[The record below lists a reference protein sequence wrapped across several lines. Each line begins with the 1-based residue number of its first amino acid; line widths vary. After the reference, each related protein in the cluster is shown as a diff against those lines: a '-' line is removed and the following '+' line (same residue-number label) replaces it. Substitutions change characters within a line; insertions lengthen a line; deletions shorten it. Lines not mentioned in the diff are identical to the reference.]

1 MNKIKKFVIAVITG
15 IAATGCFSGLFS
27 KTTKADVMSVTDKQI
42 DNYLKKASL
51 QQRIGQMYVARTPQ
65 ELGQAERD
73 AYKYNLGGYIIYDED
88 LKGYTQNQF
97 KAKIDTYQKNVQVPL
112 LVGIDQEGGLVSRL
126 THTGFIAQ
134 NGDQFKFPREQY
146 QNAEKKEKHTGLAAV
161 TTYAENTA
169 SLLHNLGVN
178 WNYAPDADYSDDST
192 SFIYQ
197 RGFGGVVG
205 KNSYDATA
213 DYISAV
219 VPAWQH
225 DNLIAATL
233 KHFPGY
239 GDAADTHTG
248 FAHNTKSKRKLF
260 SEDTLPFK
268 AGIEAGV
275 DSVMV
280 THVIYDNLD
289 SKYPASLS
297 KKINKLLRNKYKFN
311 GVVVTDALEMG
322 AIKDFAKQ
330 YGNTSADVLAIKA
343 GNDMIMSADYVKG
356 IPAIAKAVKNGQI
369 SQKQINA
376 SVKRILQMKN
386 KLHLLTPDDLVV
398 KKLSKK
404 NFSLN
409 NISYNKAKTTATI
422 SGKANKNTKINV
434 KNIDT
439 EKIIKKTNVAKNGK
453 FKISIPLNSKSQN
466 LILSAKNYLDVNALI
481 DAKHA
486 SIVRAKKFSLNKVI
500 YSKKKTMATI
510 SGQLPDKG
518 AEGSTIVKIL
528 NSKNKILHTAVV
540 GKDGKFSTNIKVTNK
555 KQYIK
560 VVIGNGKEYTTQKL
574 TIESK

>member
-1 MNKIKKFVIAVITG
+1 MNKIKKFM
-15 IAATGCFSGLFS
+15 IAAVAGITVAGCLGGLVS
-27 KTTKADVMSVTDKQI
+27 KTASADTNQVTEEQI

-51 QQRIGQMYVARTPQ
+51 KQKIGQMYVARTPQ
-65 ELGQAERD
+65 KPGQAEND

-88 LKGYTQNQF
+88 LKGYTQDQF
-97 KAKIDTYQKNVQVPL
+97 KAKMDNYQNAAQLPL

-126 THTGFIAQ
+126 THTGFVAQ

-146 QNAEKKEKHTGLAAV
+146 ENAEKKEEGTGLDAV
-161 TTYAENTA
+161 TTYAEDTA
-169 SLLHNLGVN
+169 SLLHNLGIN

-197 RGFGGVVG
+197 RGFGGVLG

-225 DNLIAATL
+225 DDLIAATL

-239 GDAADTHTG
+239 GDADDTHTG
-248 FAHNTKSKRKLF
+248 FAHNTKSKAKLL
-260 SEDTLPFK
+260 SQDILPFK
-268 AGIEAGV
+268 AGIDAGV

-297 KKINKLLRNKYKFN
+297 KKINKLLRNNYNFD
-311 GVVVTDALEMG
+311 GVVVTDSLEMG

-330 YGNTSADVLAIKA
+330 HGNTSADVLAVKA

-356 IPAIAKAVKNGQI
+356 IPAIAKAVEKGQI

-376 SVKRILQMKN
+376 SVKRVLQMKN
-386 KLHLLTPDDLVV
+386 KLHLLAPSDLNV
-398 KKLSKK
+398 KKTTKK
-404 NFSLN
+404 TFTLN
-409 NISYNKAKTTATI
+409 NISYNKAKTSAVV
-422 SGKANKNTKINV
+422 SGKAKKNTKITLQ
-434 KNIDT
+434 DT
-439 EKIIKKTNVAKNGK
+439 NTGKVIKKVKAGSNGK
-453 FKISIPLNSKSQN
+453 FKTSVALKTKSQN
-466 LILSAKNYLDVNALI
+466 LNLTAKNYVGVNILL

-486 SIVRAKKFSLNKVI
+486 SAAKAKKFKLNKI
-500 YSKKKTMATI
+500 SYNKKKTTATV

-518 AEGSTIVKIL
+518 AEGSTVVKAV
-528 NSKNKILHTAVV
+528 NSKNKTLHTAVV
-540 GKDGKFSTNIKVTNK
+540 GKDGKFSLKIKLTSK
-555 KQYIK
+555 KQSIK
-560 VVIGNGKEYTTQKL
+560 IVVGDGKEYSAQQL
-574 TIESK
+574 TIKAK

>member
-1 MNKIKKFVIAVITG
+1 MNKIKKFIIVAVAGLTVAG
-15 IAATGCFSGLFS
+15 YFGGLFT
-27 KTTKADVMSVTDKQI
+27 KTASADASQVTDKQI

-51 QQRIGQMYVARTPQ
+51 KQKISQMYIARTPQ
-65 ELGQAERD
+65 KPGQAEND

-88 LKGYTQNQF
+88 LKGYTQDQF
-97 KAKIDTYQKNVQVPL
+97 EAKIDNYQNAARIPL

-126 THTGFIAQ
+126 THTGFVAQ

-146 QNAEKKEKHTGLAAV
+146 ENAEKKEEGTGLDAV
-161 TTYAENTA
+161 TTYARNTA
-169 SLLHNLGVN
+169 SLLHNLGIN
-178 WNYAPDADYSDDST
+178 WNYAPDADYSDNPK

-197 RGFGGVVG
+197 RGFGSVLG

-213 DYISAV
+213 NYIGAV

-248 FAHNTKSKRKLF
+248 FAHNTKSKAKLL
-260 SEDTLPFK
+260 SQDILPFK
-268 AGIEAGV
+268 AGIDAGV

-297 KKINKLLRNKYKFN
+297 KKINKLLRNNYNFD

-330 YGNTSADVLAIKA
+330 HGNTSADVLAVKA
-343 GNDMIMSADYVKG
+343 GNDMIMSVNYVKG
-356 IPAIAKAVKNGQI
+356 IPAITKAVENGQI
-369 SQKQINA
+369 SQKQING

-386 KLHLLTPDDLVV
+386 KLHLLTPSDLTV
-398 KKLSKK
+398 KKTSKK
-404 NFSLN
+404 TFTLN
-409 NISYNKAKTTATI
+409 NISYNKAKTSAI
-422 SGKANKNTKINV
+422 VSGKTKKNTKV
-434 KNIDT
+434 ALQDT
-439 EKIIKKTNVAKNGK
+439 NTGKVIKKVKVGSSGK
-453 FKISIPLNSKSQN
+453 FKISVALKTKSQN
-466 LILSAKNYLDVNALI
+466 LNLIAKNYVGINILL

-486 SIVRAKKFSLNKVI
+486 SAAKTKKFKLNKVS
-500 YSKKKTMATI
+500 YNKKKTTATV

-518 AEGSTIVKIL
+518 AEGSTVVKAVT
-528 NSKNKILHTAVV
+528 SKNKTLYTAVV
-540 GKDGKFSTNIKVTNK
+540 GKDGKFSLKLKLIGK
-555 KQYIK
+555 KQSIK
-560 VVIGNGKEYTTQKL
+560 IVVGDDKEYSTQKL
-574 TIESK
+574 IIKAK